1 MSCTSQQGAA
11 DSCITS
17 DAACA
22 DCPEFADGG
31 MEGFM
36 KGVEGA
42 FKKTQAFVM
51 TTDPAFC
58 DVAQDHV
65 NQELEAK
72 YNCCCNAE
80 LQDYVKCNFDQELAM
95 SFGLVGCTY
104 SAAGDAEGGEGGDG
118 GFPMMI
124 VIIAVVAVVLL
135 CCCCCCGCYCYRR
148 RRRNNQEKEQGET
161 DEEKGGDEK
170 TSAVTQKTG
179 ATCDWS
185 TANDDVAA
193 DKQERGLVAVPQSVD
208 NNKAF
213 FGFDNDDDDD
223 DDEKYF
229 KRSSSR
235 RSLRGD
241 GRNKKEGK
249 KMKRSSSRRSLHDG
263 SDTSDDDSR
272 TRRSNRSY
280 RSKNSRKFRKS
291 SSKKSLRHRNS
302 DSDDSSISSCSS
314 SASGS
319 RRSKRSSK
327 SRRKK
332 DKKGN
337 RSSRRQSVEESMRHA
352 RSILENSQ
360 DANGKLQQTEMTE
373 LLAQLKLQK
382 EEMEAKLK
390 TVEEEKSKLKLEMES
405 NQREADKKVANAE
418 LDVVKKEKEEMA
430 QLIKKLETAKIEMEE
445 RLQAARNET
454 EILKEEHQDT
464 LNRVEKVESEKEQLR
479 AKLATVEMSR
489 DDIHMR
495 LMEAEGR
502 SQQLKEAKRAKTLEI
517 RELREK
523 PGVSTPMVEES
534 ERQRR
539 TISKNLKRVEE
550 EKAQFRAMMAKMDMI
565 EESTSSAVSSLSP
578 LNSIPVVA
586 NQGARQSLAEC
597 VSNGSTRLMDFENDE
612 AMQSHPPNRKFIR
625 SSSTSRLLDNKN
637 NSNDTRKMMHN
648 LEQDIMSSQI
658 HNCQMYTQDEVSV
671 ISCPLNYIQ
680 ATVDRPAGW
689 LGDQIS
695 NRSYTNLTALEQTP
709 EKNNMVVPQ
718 VVAAEATGAL
728 EVEVEVVAAE
738 AIGAPEVEVVAKA
751 GPEME
756 QAVASWTEN
765 GNVPASVKRN
775 YGKSYAIAGPLP
787 DVLWIASAV
796 PKL

>member
-1 MSCTSQQGAA
+1 MMVR
-11 DSCITS
+11 IRR
-17 DAACA
+17 
-22 DCPEFADGG
+22 
-31 MEGFM
+31 
-36 KGVEGA
+36 
-42 FKKTQAFVM
+42 
-51 TTDPAFC
+51 
-58 DVAQDHV
+58 
-65 NQELEAK
+65 
-72 YNCCCNAE
+72 
-80 LQDYVKCNFDQELAM
+80 
-95 SFGLVGCTY
+95 
-104 SAAGDAEGGEGGDG
+104 
-118 GFPMMI
+118 MMI
-124 VIIAVVAVVLL
+124 RVHEDQTEAIAARTAANLERAPP
-135 CCCCCCGCYCYRR
+135 RR
-148 RRRNNQEKEQGET
+148 ACDTATLIPMIPQSRPARLRQVEVGGVRDPQRV
-161 DEEKGGDEK
+161 EEK
-170 TSAVTQKTG
+170 
-179 ATCDWS
+179 
-185 TANDDVAA
+185 
-193 DKQERGLVAVPQSVD
+193 
-208 NNKAF
+208 
-213 FGFDNDDDDD
+213 
-223 DDEKYF
+223 
-229 KRSSSR
+229 
-235 RSLRGD
+235 
-241 GRNKKEGK
+241 
-249 KMKRSSSRRSLHDG
+249 
-263 SDTSDDDSR
+263 R
-272 TRRSNRSY
+272 T
-280 RSKNSRKFRKS
+280 
-291 SSKKSLRHRNS
+291 
-302 DSDDSSISSCSS
+302 
-314 SASGS
+314 
-319 RRSKRSSK
+319 
-327 SRRKK
+327 
-332 DKKGN
+332 KKGN

-709 EKNNMVVPQ
+709 EKKQHGRPPSRSSRSHRGTRSRSRSRSGRSHRR
-718 VVAAEATGAL
+718 TGSRSRSKSRSRD
-728 EVEVEVVAAE
+728 
-738 AIGAPEVEVVAKA
+738 GASSSKLDRKRERARKCEKKLR
-751 GPEME
+751 EE
-756 QAVASWTEN
+756 LRHSRSAS
-765 GNVPASVKRN
+765 GRSLD
-775 YGKSYAIAGPLP
+775 S
-787 DVLWIASAV
+787 
-796 PKL
+796 